1 MSPDLVSQ
9 LQSAASDPPL
19 DAQERRKLYNAAMDL
34 AMKIERPFDAINRIC
49 LSVSH
54 LTAAA

>member
-9 LQSAASDPPL
+9 MQSAASDPPV

-34 AMKIERPFDAINRIC
+34 AMKIESPFDVINRIC

-54 LTAAA
+54 ITA

>member
-9 LQSAASDPPL
+9 LQSAASDLPV
-19 DAQERRKLYNAAMDL
+19 DAQERRKLYNVAVDL

-49 LSVSH
+49 LSVSR
-54 LTAAA
+54 LTA

>member
-9 LQSAASDPPL
+9 LQSAASDLPV
-19 DAQERRKLYNAAMDL
+19 DAEERRKLYNAAMSL
-34 AMKIERPFDAINRIC
+34 AMKIERPFDTINRVC

-54 LTAAA
+54 LKA

>member
-9 LQSAASDPPL
+9 LQSAASNPPV
-19 DAQERRKLYNAAMDL
+19 DAPERRKLYNAAMDL
-34 AMKIERPFDAINRIC
+34 AMKIERPFDTINRVC

-54 LTAAA
+54 LTA

>member
-19 DAQERRKLYNAAMDL
+19 DARERRKYL
-34 AMKIERPFDAINRIC
+34 PFGIT
-49 LSVSH
+49 SH
-54 LTAAA
+54 GRSLEARANEQAVRESHNN